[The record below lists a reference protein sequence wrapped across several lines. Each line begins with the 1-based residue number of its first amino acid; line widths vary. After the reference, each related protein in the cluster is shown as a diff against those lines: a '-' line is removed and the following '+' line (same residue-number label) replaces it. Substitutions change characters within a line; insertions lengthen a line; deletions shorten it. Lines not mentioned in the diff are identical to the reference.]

1 MVLWFEWI
9 DYFCPHLHVWCTVD
23 HINPCVDTIQICGNS
38 KFFYVYFFVHQFH
51 LWNYIPLFIIIL
63 LLLLCSFFSASF
75 PRMYFNL
82 CPPWSVFSFILLYYK
97 EPFLYFFCRCVSC
110 CCHLSWDIFST
121 SNQHWYRNRKNVG
134 GNSLSYWFISFC
146 FASVYVL
153 CLALYTDTSN
163 FLRWLCRFYCR
174 CYNDYLNR
182 DLRK

>member
-1 MVLWFEWI
+1 MCGARLTILILVLIPFKFVVTLNSFMCISLYTNFIFE
-9 DYFCPHLHVWCTVD
+9 
-23 HINPCVDTIQICGNS
+23 TIS
-38 KFFYVYFFVHQFH
+38 H
-51 LWNYIPLFIIIL
+51 
-63 LLLLCSFFSASF
+63 CSLSYCCCYSVASSSASF

-121 SNQHWYRNRKNVG
+121 SNQHWYRNRKKVG
-134 GNSLSYWFISFC
+134 GNSLSHCFISFC

-153 CLALYTDTSN
+153 FLALYTDTSN